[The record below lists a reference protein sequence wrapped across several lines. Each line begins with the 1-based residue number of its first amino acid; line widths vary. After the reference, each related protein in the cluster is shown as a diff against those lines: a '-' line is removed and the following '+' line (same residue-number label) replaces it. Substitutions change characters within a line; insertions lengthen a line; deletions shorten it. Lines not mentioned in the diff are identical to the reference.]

1 MQEEKSAVYTVI
13 LGVCLLLCLL
23 MLGNMLMGRA
33 DTGAQ
38 RLPHPRRAMQWNFT
52 SRRTISRL
60 C

>member
-33 DTGAQ
+33 DTVSYTHLT
-38 RLPHPRRAMQWNFT
+38 LPTKR
-52 SRRTISRL
+52 IV
-60 C
+60 

>member
-13 LGVCLLLCLL
+13 LGVCLFLCLL

-33 DTGAQ
+33 DTGTA
-38 RLPHPRRAMQWNFT
+38 PAAPRRAMQWNFT

>member
-13 LGVCLLLCLL
+13 LGVCLFLCLL
-23 MLGNMLMGRA
+23 MLGNMLMG
-33 DTGAQ
+33 
-38 RLPHPRRAMQWNFT
+38 LPHPRRAMQWNFT

>member
-33 DTGAQ
+33 DTSIAPAAQ
-38 RLPHPRRAMQWNFT
+38 EQAYA
-52 SRRTISRL
+52 
-60 C
+60 

>member
-33 DTGAQ
+33 DTGTAP
-38 RLPHPRRAMQWNFT
+38 PHLRRAMQWNFT